1 MASARR
7 TFDTDSITLR
17 TVFAK
22 NGDNTNIPALQA
34 LTADGTGGTYWRQP
48 SSFGTNPSF
57 NTFNTTAGTF
67 TADLSYNVFTMTSGE
82 GFGMTAG
89 PAGTNQL
96 YMYAKAFNQVD
107 VSGANTLYAYS
118 NATLTPSFQIAAT
131 GGIELR
137 SDPDRNIIY
146 VDGPL
151 TTNISSGQYVFN
163 RFNIVPT
170 TSTLTTNIPAANGT
184 ILAAASPSSML
195 TFSGVGDVILSS
207 IYSTNQVFFTVSSYT
222 AAGFLA
228 LSGEAFT
235 LNSNILSTVSS
246 LYVNKLD
253 FSTATTLLSTNSFSN
268 TSSAISTVYGVST
281 FFGTEFNTLTGLI
294 MARATIDQLNIQ
306 SDLFTTALSSLSAN
320 YISYVDY
327 LSSTAGI
334 IDQVSSVTYISDIS
348 TLYIWGGTFY
358 NFSTGNLIYDQSDV
372 STLSTSAG
380 VAISTTSNFF
390 ELQGQG
396 NILSSISTTA
406 GLGTL
411 GYVSTSQLLSSLQG
425 LGTFGYVSTPSLT
438 SSLEGLGTL
447 KYISAAQLIS
457 TTEGLG
463 TAGYF
468 STSFLNQTLASTT
481 LGLFENLGS
490 YGYISSFSLASTLQS
505 TTQGLFDYMGSS
517 NYISAATL
525 ASTLQSTTQGIGDY
539 LGSQHY
545 VSIPTLDYSLFS
557 TVAGLGLASYI
568 SEATLN
574 LELMN
579 TFSQVG
585 QYGFISTPNVQSTVI
600 GLGSAGYISSLSL
613 ISTTEGLI
621 STLST
626 GLALPSFKSSL
637 IYAGNTGDI
646 TADISGIALLFSTA
660 SFNLDSFS
668 TYIQDTTQISV
679 DVSQT
684 LYFAAGGSGIYGLL
698 STNLIVAETSLQS
711 TFFIDATPYFNNS
724 LCNVYSRNMTF
735 QIPTDVVKTA
745 YQSSYTLQHYIP
757 NGYYNPP
764 DNNQGY
770 TNAGVYIG
778 TSPSNSIFATI
789 MN

>member
-34 LTADGTGGTYWRQP
+34 LTADGNGGTTWRQP

-57 NTFNTTAGTF
+57 NTFHTTAGTF
-67 TADLSYNVFTMTSGE
+67 TADLSYNIFTLTSGE
-82 GFGMTAG
+82 GMGMTAG

-96 YMYAKAFNQVD
+96 YLYAKAFNQLD
-107 VSGANTLYAYS
+107 VSGANTLYAFS
-118 NATLTPSFQIAAT
+118 NDVLKPSFQLAGT
-131 GGIELR
+131 GGVQLR
-137 SDPDRNIIY
+137 SDPDRNIVYI
-146 VDGPL
+146 DGPL
-151 TTNISSGQYVFN
+151 TTTISSGQYVFN
-163 RFNIVPT
+163 RFLVVPT
-170 TSTLTTNIPAANGT
+170 NSTLTTNIPTSKGT
-184 ILAAASPSSML
+184 MLAAASPSSML

-228 LSGEAFT
+228 ISGEAFS

-253 FSTATTLLSTNSFSN
+253 FSTATKLLSTTSYAN
-268 TSSAISTVYGVST
+268 TSSAVSTVYGVSS
-281 FFGTEFNTLTGLI
+281 FFGDKFNILTGLI
-294 MARATIDQLNIQ
+294 NARATIDQLNNK
-306 SDLFTTALSSLSAN
+306 SDIFTTALSSFSTN
-320 YISYVDY
+320 YVNLVDY
-327 LSSTAGI
+327 LSSSTGI
-334 IDQVSSVTYISDIS
+334 VNQISSVTFISSVS
-348 TLYIWGGTFY
+348 TMYIWGGTFY
-358 NFSTGNLIYDQSDV
+358 NFSTGSLIYDQSDV

-390 ELQGQG
+390 QVQSQG
-396 NILSSISTTA
+396 NVLSSISTTI

-411 GYVSTSQLLSSLQG
+411 GYVSSTQLFSSLSG
-425 LGTFGYVSTPSLT
+425 LGTFGYVSTASLT
-438 SSLEGLGTL
+438 SSLQGLGTL
-447 KYISAAQLIS
+447 NYISTPQLIS

-468 STSFLNQTLASTT
+468 STSFLNNSLTSTSK
-481 LGLFENLGS
+481 GLFENLGS

-505 TTQGLFDYMGSS
+505 TTQGIFDYMGSS

-525 ASTLQSTTQGIGDY
+525 ASTLQSTTQGIGDI
-539 LGSQHY
+539 LGSKGY
-545 VSIPTLDYSLFS
+545 ISVLTLDYSLFS
-557 TVAGLGLASYI
+557 TIDGLGTANYISTQTFDFALAS
-568 SEATLN
+568 
-574 LELMN
+574 
-579 TFSQVG
+579 TFSQIG
-585 QYGFISTPNVQSTVI
+585 QYGFISTPNVQSTVV
-600 GLGSAGYISSLSL
+600 GLGTVGYISSLSL
-613 ISTTEGLI
+613 ISTTQSLI

-637 IYAGNTGDI
+637 IYAGNTGNI

-684 LYFAAGGSGIYGLL
+684 LYFAAGASGIYGLL
-698 STNLIVAETSLQS
+698 STNLIVAETSLES

-724 LCNVYSRNMTF
+724 LCNVYSRNITF

-757 NGYYNPP
+757 NGYNNPP